1 MKQVF
6 SKTATLSTLPFPY
19 CPGCT
24 HGIILR
30 LVAEVIDELT
40 IRQDVIGMCGVGCAG
55 RGWLHID
62 CDMVGGPHGRT
73 PAIAT
78 ALKRC
83 HPDALVFSYQ
93 GDGDLIAIGTAEIV
107 HAAARSER
115 ITVIM
120 ANNGSFGATGGQM
133 SPTTPLGQTTATF
146 PEGRDSRTAG
156 FPIRVAE
163 LIATVAQEAYVARTA
178 VNKPANIVRTK
189 KAIAK
194 AFEVQLKDEGF
205 SFVEVLG
212 ACPTT
217 LRLRPIEAM
226 RWIDERMIPYFP
238 LGEFSTPPRR
248 GQECLAMS

>member
-1 MKQVF
+1 MKQIF
-6 SKTATLSTLPFPY
+6 GKPETLTALPFPY

-30 LVAEVIDELT
+30 IVAEIIDKLA
-40 IRQDVIGMCGVGCAG
+40 IRDRVIGMCGVGCAG
-55 RGWLHID
+55 RGWLHMD
-62 CDMVGGPHGRT
+62 CDMVLGSHGRN
-73 PAIAT
+73 PAVAT

-83 HPDALVFSYQ
+83 RPDAVVFSYQ

-120 ANNGSFGATGGQM
+120 ANNATFGATGGQL
-133 SPTTPLGQTTATF
+133 SPTTLLGQKTASF
-146 PEGRDSRTAG
+146 PCGRDPRTAG
-156 FPIRVAE
+156 FPIRAAE
-163 LIATVAQEAYVARTA
+163 LMATVCQEAYIARTA

-189 KAIAK
+189 RAIEK
-194 AFEVQLKDEGF
+194 AFQVQLNDEGF

-212 ACPTT
+212 ACPTS

-226 RWIDERMIPYFP
+226 QWIDEKMIPYFP
-238 LGEFSTPPRR
+238 LGELASPRTK
-248 GQECLAMS
+248 GQECR